1 MIENNVVIRFTSSLN
16 ARELLDLVFETH
28 KAMGLSL
35 LNQEVVGLKTSPQP
49 NEYSLVIN
57 LVLTTRQEKVLRI
70 LFKRREY
77 KITWSDF
84 DNMED

>member
-1 MIENNVVIRFTSSLN
+1 MIENNVVIRFTSSCD

-28 KAMGLSL
+28 KVIGLSL
-35 LNQEVVGLKTSPQP
+35 LNREVVKLKTHPQP

-57 LVLTTRQEKVLRI
+57 LVLTTSQEKAIRR

-84 DNMED
+84 ENMEE

>member
-16 ARELLDLVFETH
+16 VRELLGLVFETH

-57 LVLTTRQEKVLRI
+57 LVLTTRQEKVLRS